1 MQVNTNTKGRIA
13 VGLSG
18 GVDSTVCSMM
28 LRDEGYE
35 VIGVTLLMQPA
46 KDLHAQQ
53 ACGGSDSVSVAAAAA
68 AQLGIKHVVRDCRVP
83 FECEVIRPCWETFA
97 SGGTPNPCIRCNPRV
112 KFAGLLDAAREEGCT
127 LIATGHYARLLLD
140 TQGHPRIHRGTDPN
154 KDQSYFLYGLSEE
167 LRQMLR
173 FPLGGMTKPEVRARA
188 AAYGLVNATRAESQD
203 VCFAD
208 SGEHV
213 AEFLRKKYDGK
224 TIPGLIVD
232 ESGKVLGKHDGIH
245 QYTIGQRRGLGVA
258 TGERAKIVSI
268 DAATGTIVISSR
280 PDAVMGNGCTADDFV
295 WQCEPPPVGT
305 SLMAQVRY
313 RQKPIAT
320 TLEQQESGRVSVR
333 FAEPVFGITPGQS
346 LVLYDGDCLLGG
358 GIIEAVPVI

>member
-1 MQVNTNTKGRIA
+1 
-13 VGLSG
+13 
-18 GVDSTVCSMM
+18 
-28 LRDEGYE
+28 
-35 VIGVTLLMQPA
+35 
-46 KDLHAQQ
+46 
-53 ACGGSDSVSVAAAAA
+53 
-68 AQLGIKHVVRDCRVP
+68 
-83 FECEVIRPCWETFA
+83 
-97 SGGTPNPCIRCNPRV
+97 V

-127 LIATGHYARLLLD
+127 LIATGHYARLLPD
-140 TQGHPRIHRGTDPN
+140 AQHHPRIYRGTDPN

-167 LRQMLR
+167 LRRMLR

-188 AAYGLVNATRAESQD
+188 QAFGLVNASRAESQD

-224 TIPGLIVD
+224 TIPGVIVD

-268 DAATGTIVISSR
+268 DATTGTIVISSR
-280 PDAVMGNGCTADDFV
+280 PDAVMGSACTADDFV

-305 SLMAQVRY
+305 SLMTQVRY
-313 RQKPIAT
+313 RQKPVSA
-320 TLEQQESGRVSVR
+320 TLEQQASGHVSVR

-358 GIIEAVPVI
+358 GIIEAVPAI

>member
-1 MQVNTNTKGRIA
+1 MNNTYTKGRIA

-18 GVDSTVCSMM
+18 GVDSTVCSLM

-68 AQLGIKHVVRDCRVP
+68 AQLGIKHVVRDCRVL
-83 FECEVIRPCWETFA
+83 FEREVIRPCWETFA

-112 KFAGLLDAAREEGCT
+112 KFAGLRDAAREEGCT
-127 LIATGHYARLLLD
+127 LIATGHYARLLSD
-140 TQGHPRIHRGTDPN
+140 AQQRSRIHRGTDPN

-167 LRQMLR
+167 LRKMLR
-173 FPLGGMTKPEVRARA
+173 FPLGGMTKPEVRAA
-188 AAYGLVNATRAESQD
+188 AQAYGLVNASRAESQD

-208 SGEHV
+208 PSEHV

-224 TIPGLIVD
+224 TIPGVIVD
-232 ESGKVLGKHDGIH
+232 ESGNVLGKHDGIH
-245 QYTIGQRRGLGVA
+245 QYTIGQRRGLKVA

-268 DAATGTIVISSR
+268 DATTGTIVISSR
-280 PDAVMGNGCTADDFV
+280 PDAVMGSACTANDFL
-295 WQCEPPPVGT
+295 WQCEPPPPGT
-305 SLMAQVRY
+305 ALMAQVRY
-313 RQKPIAT
+313 RQKPVSAI
-320 TLEQQESGRVSVR
+320 LEKQESGHVSVR

-346 LVLYDGDCLLGG
+346 LVLYEGDCLLGG
-358 GIIEAVPVI
+358 GIITPFLLKL